1 MIRLSRWLALAVVA
15 VVVPAS
21 SLFAA
26 PTDSKVGDVRVT
38 FAKAGTPIRS
48 DANALAAPVGAPLPA
63 GTSVTLLEVKLPW
76 IKVRTASNPPVEGW
90 LKAYET
96 VEPSALAGTPPP
108 PHLTGVPPGTV
119 TQQQVSAAGRQFSE
133 NTERGYRV
141 SRKDLE
147 LGYRYVDRMEA
158 DTAALD
164 MFEMISFVV
173 DGNLGRRG
181 RAYDRPARLPPVP
194 EESREPLDLGKVADV
209 LDKVD
214 DLPGPLGKLFGGKK
228 PKVPGDAK
236 KALRIVGAAAQAQR
250 ALQKM
255 NEGFNTTQEYY
266 IGRAVAAQAIA
277 KYGIDPDENRR
288 RYVRFVGD
296 AIVRLSDRVPANHGG
311 YHFDVLNSMEVNAV
325 SGPGGYVLVTRGAV
339 EACRDEEELAGIIA
353 HELAHVTLSH
363 GTKILRQGPKFQQGR
378 QEFLDAIA
386 KGLDET
392 GVAPRMVNFFGDSV
406 GELSGRAVGHDY
418 GQAFEF
424 EADLEGTYL
433 LYDVLYRA
441 SAIRDELRHLGETGQ
456 AHGGA
461 QHASPQVRAQALER
475 ALAPLQMPP
484 NMAAIEQPRKERF
497 AVTMRRTPPPP
508 PVVPPTAP
516 PPTPP
521 SGPSSA
527 GGPPPPPP
535 PIPLPPR

>member
-1 MIRLSRWLALAVVA
+1 
-15 VVVPAS
+15 
-21 SLFAA
+21 
-26 PTDSKVGDVRVT
+26 
-38 FAKAGTPIRS
+38 
-48 DANALAAPVGAPLPA
+48 
-63 GTSVTLLEVKLPW
+63 
-76 IKVRTASNPPVEGW
+76 
-90 LKAYET
+90 
-96 VEPSALAGTPPP
+96 
-108 PHLTGVPPGTV
+108 
-119 TQQQVSAAGRQFSE
+119 
-133 NTERGYRV
+133 
-141 SRKDLE
+141 
-147 LGYRYVDRMEA
+147 
-158 DTAALD
+158 
-164 MFEMISFVV
+164 
-173 DGNLGRRG
+173 
-181 RAYDRPARLPPVP
+181 
-194 EESREPLDLGKVADV
+194 
-209 LDKVD
+209 
-214 DLPGPLGKLFGGKK
+214 
-228 PKVPGDAK
+228 
-236 KALRIVGAAAQAQR
+236 
-250 ALQKM
+250 
-255 NEGFNTTQEYY
+255 
-266 IGRAVAAQAIA
+266 
-277 KYGIDPDENRR
+277 
-288 RYVRFVGD
+288 VRFVGD

-456 AHGGA
+456 ATA
-461 QHASPQVRAQALER
+461 ARSTPRRRSAR
-475 ALAPLQMPP
+475 RRSNALAPLQMPP

-497 AVTMRRTPPPP
+497 AVTMRRTPPAR
-508 PVVPPTAP
+508 VPPTAP

-527 GGPPPPPP
+527 GGPPPPRRRSRCRRGERAPTGATTR
-535 PIPLPPR
+535 PRPFRTARPARDAVGGAGA

>member
-1 MIRLSRWLALAVVA
+1 MFPRLSQPTCRLAVAVFALALPATAVV
-15 VVVPAS
+15 
-21 SLFAA
+21 AA
-26 PTDSKVGDVRVT
+26 PTDSKVGDVRVA
-38 FAKAGTPIRS
+38 FAKAGTPLRAE
-48 DANALAAPVGAPLPA
+48 ANALAAPVRAPLPA

-76 IKVRTASNPPVEGW
+76 IKVRTVTTPPAEGW
-90 LKAYET
+90 LRAYET
-96 VEPSALAGTPPP
+96 VEPSALATTPPP
-108 PHLTGVPPGTV
+108 PHLTGVPTGTV

-141 SRKDLE
+141 SRPDLMRA
-147 LGYRYVDRMEA
+147 YADVDRMEA
-158 DTAALD
+158 ATAQLDT
-164 MFEMISFVV
+164 FEMISFVV

-181 RAYDRPARLPPVP
+181 RAYDRPNRLPPVP
-194 EESREPLDLGKVADV
+194 EESREPFDLGKVADI

-228 PKVPGDAK
+228 PKVSGDAK
-236 KALRIVGAAAQAQR
+236 KALRLAGAAAQAHR

-378 QEFLDAIA
+378 QEFLDALA

-392 GVAPRMVNFFGDSV
+392 GVAPRMVSFFGDSV

-461 QHASPQVRAQALER
+461 SHASPQVRAQTLER
-475 ALAPLQMPP
+475 ALAQLQLPP
-484 NMAAIEQPRKERF
+484 NMAAIEQPRAERF
-497 AVTMRRTPPPP
+497 ATTMRRTPPPP
-508 PVVPPTAP
+508 PVPAPTAP
-516 PPTPP
+516 ARVTP
-521 SGPSSA
+521 
-527 GGPPPPPP
+527 GGPPSPPPP